1 MTRRHKAMLLPPDLR
16 KELDRRLIAN
26 SFTGY
31 RELSKWLA
39 EQGYRISAAGLTR
52 YAERFEQRL
61 EQVKLA
67 TAQARAIIEASP
79 DDENRI
85 NEALQRLIQQ
95 RLLEVL
101 IAAEAGDA
109 RDLNLGALSR
119 AVAELG
125 RAWVSQK
132 KWLEETRTRLAE
144 KVTAAG
150 AKVGEVARSAGLT
163 PETEE
168 RIRRALLEI
177 QV

>member
-16 KELDRRLIAN
+16 KELDRLLIAN

-79 DDENRI
+79 DD
-85 NEALQRLIQQ
+85 
-95 RLLEVL
+95 
-101 IAAEAGDA
+101 
-109 RDLNLGALSR
+109 
-119 AVAELG
+119 
-125 RAWVSQK
+125 
-132 KWLEETRTRLAE
+132 
-144 KVTAAG
+144 
-150 AKVGEVARSAGLT
+150 
-163 PETEE
+163 
-168 RIRRALLEI
+168 
-177 QV
+177 